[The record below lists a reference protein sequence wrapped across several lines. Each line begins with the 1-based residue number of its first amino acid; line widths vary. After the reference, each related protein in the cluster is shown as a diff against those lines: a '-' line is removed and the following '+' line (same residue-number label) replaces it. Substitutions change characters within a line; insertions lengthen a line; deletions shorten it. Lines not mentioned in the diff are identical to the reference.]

1 MSSLQHLPSFALTFI
16 PSKHVSHNSYLYS
29 IDAPDGNPSAASNPP
44 PNAERAD
51 SPVAQILEAIPA
63 ELYVANQ
70 QQWIGLRKN
79 SKILPFCCR

>member
-1 MSSLQHLPSFALTFI
+1 M
-16 PSKHVSHNSYLYS
+16 YLELY
-29 IDAPDGNPSAASNPP
+29 IDGTDGNPGPASNPSDNP
-44 PNAERAD
+44 GRSD